1 MVSKLG
7 GESILLSA
15 EPTVVPSKQQE
26 LLRHPT
32 DVSQVPA
39 PQDIAIDVLLQ
50 ELMGK
55 IEGYGKNIQE
65 LQSSNHNLLLKVNR
79 LESSNSSLQ
88 SSNTNLLSKVN
99 WLESSNSRLESSN
112 SRLES
117 SNSRLA
123 SSNAELSGKV
133 AQLTDSN
140 NQMFGILQRVS
151 HSFSD

>member
-112 SRLES
+112 SRL
-117 SNSRLA
+117 A